1 MDKFTRAQ
9 NENDSDKTML
19 VVADV
24 TKILH
29 ASPSA
34 LVPSSARRRAA
45 RYLVRRRS
53 MCAGRADRRSTVA
66 MAMRACPRGPPLFRQ

>member
-29 ASPSA
+29 AGPSA
-34 LVPSSARRRAA
+34 LVPSSARP
-45 RYLVRRRS
+45 RS
-53 MCAGRADRRSTVA
+53 VCAGRADRRSTVA
-66 MAMRACPRGPPLFRQ
+66 MAMCACPRGPPLFRRGRGRQI